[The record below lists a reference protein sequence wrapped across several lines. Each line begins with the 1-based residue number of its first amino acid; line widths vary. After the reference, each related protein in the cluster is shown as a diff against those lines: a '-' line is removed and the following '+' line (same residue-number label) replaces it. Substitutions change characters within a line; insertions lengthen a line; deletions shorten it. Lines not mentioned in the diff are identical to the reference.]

1 MTLCMIESSI
11 NSPGGAWGGKPFE
24 GTKLPLHNNVVVPY
38 SEWQKRHLSKLQ
50 NYLNSFGA
58 SVLLDTFQGDHSD
71 FSKSVLVGSFFQF
84 VDQILSDPGI
94 QLLKKRVE
102 EVKILHDSV
111 DLDGHVFD
119 YCFSTNNIGLGEI
132 TKVDVDGAP
141 LGRLFP
147 EYETSTSVH
156 LRALI
161 NNNPTLGRKPKYS
174 EGVDSMFDRWGFV
187 PLDTNESNFL
197 FIGRVSRSQKNL
209 NISKI
214 QKGSEILHSQSTLIA
229 NSELNH
235 YTQKRL
241 QKPSLERL
249 VRLSADSPFK
259 LVENSDLMTVID
271 DLVGLDTL

>member
-1 MTLCMIESSI
+1 MIESSI
-11 NSPGGAWGGKPFE
+11 NSAGGAWGGKPFE
-24 GTKLPLHNNVVVPY
+24 GRKLPLHNNVIVPY
-38 SEWQKRHLSKLQ
+38 SKWQKHHLSELQ

-58 SVLLDTFQGDHSD
+58 SVLLDSFRGGHSD

-84 VDQILSDPGI
+84 VDHILSDPGI
-94 QLLKKRVE
+94 LFLKKGVK
-102 EVKILHDSV
+102 EVKIRHDSV

-119 YCFSTNNIGLGEI
+119 YCFSTNNIGLSEI

-147 EYETSTSVH
+147 EYDTSTSVH

-161 NNNPTLGRKPKYS
+161 NNNPALGRKPKYS
-174 EGVDSMFDRWGFV
+174 EEVDSMFDRWGFV
-187 PLDTNESNFL
+187 PLDTNKSNFL
-197 FIGRVSRSQKNL
+197 FIGRVRRSQKNL

-214 QKGSEILHSQSTLIA
+214 QNGSEVLHSQSPLIA
-229 NSELNH
+229 ASELNY

-241 QKPSLERL
+241 QKLSLERL